1 MLRNL
6 IRAVSLA
13 SLVFA
18 ALLFA
23 ASVFAAA
30 PPEKVFPYHYSQ
42 QDLPNGLRL
51 IAIPTSYPNIVSLFI
66 VVQTGSRNEVE
77 PGKSGFAH
85 LFEHLMFRGT
95 EQYPPDKYQ
104 SILKA
109 AGAASNAY
117 TTDDYTAYHTTFAK
131 EDLAAILQMEADRFQ
146 RLKYSPPAFKTET
159 LAVLGEYNKN
169 SASPERKIDE
179 TIRDTAFDKHTYKH
193 TTMGFLKDVQN
204 MPEQY
209 DYSLQFF
216 ERYYRPEYTTII
228 VAGDV
233 DAKQVQALVD
243 RYWGG
248 WKRGDY
254 RARIAAEPSQN
265 EPRQA
270 HVDWPTPTL
279 PWVVV
284 SYRGPAYTD
293 TDEDHA
299 ALDALAYLG
308 FSENSEL
315 YQKLIIQQQ
324 KVDQL
329 EADNSARVDPF
340 LFSIW
345 TRVKKQPDVDG
356 VRDDVLATIRSF
368 RDTPVPSERLEAV
381 KSHLRYSFSLRLNNS
396 EAIAGAVAR
405 FVALRRS
412 PETINKLYDLYAK
425 LTPQDI
431 QRVAKKY
438 LAESG
443 RTIVTL
449 TGAPSNGA
457 QK

>member
-1 MLRNL
+1 MLRKL
-6 IRAVSLA
+6 ILLIAVAGLA
-13 SLVFA
+13 
-18 ALLFA
+18 FA
-23 ASVFAAA
+23 AS
-30 PPEKVFPYHYSQ
+30 PSEKVFPYRYSQ

-51 IAIPTSYPNIVSLFI
+51 VAIPTGYPNIVSLFI

-85 LFEHLMFRGT
+85 LFEHLMFRGSP
-95 EQYPPDKYQ
+95 QYPPERYE
-104 SILKA
+104 SILKS

-131 EDLAAILQMEADRFQ
+131 EDLATILKMEADRFEH
-146 RLKYSPPAFKTET
+146 LKYSPSAFKTET

-169 SASPERKIDE
+169 SANPEQKIE
-179 TIRDTAFDKHTYKH
+179 EALRDTAFNKHTYKH

-204 MPEQY
+204 MPNEY

-216 ERYYRPEYTTII
+216 DRYYRPEYTTII

-233 DAKQVQALVD
+233 DPKQVRALVD
-243 RYWGG
+243 EYWGN

-254 RARIAAEPSQN
+254 KPQITGEPPQGS
-265 EPRQA
+265 PREA

-279 PWVVV
+279 PWVVIG
-284 SYRGPAYTD
+284 YRGPAYTD

-299 ALDALAYLG
+299 ALDALAFLG

-315 YQKLIIQQQ
+315 YQKLVIHEQ

-329 EADNSARVDPF
+329 EADNQPRVDPF

-345 TRVKKQPDVDG
+345 ARVKKPGDLNQ
-356 VRDDVLATIRSF
+356 VRDDILATLKTF
-368 RDTPVPSERLEAV
+368 RDTPVPGDRLEDV
-381 KSHLRYSFSLRLNNS
+381 KNHLRYSFSLRLNNS

-412 PETINKLYDLYAK
+412 PETINRLYDLYTK

-438 LAESG
+438 LAETD

-449 TGAPSNGA
+449 TGA